1 LRLSAIF
8 VLSLF
13 ESVFS
18 FVGEWFVSRPW
29 FSLLL
34 GVPALATGF
43 AFLAVEPWHSFTS
56 REQWADRYGR
66 AGQMALGRGDLQAAA
81 VYFRRLA
88 SLDMNSPAASY
99 GMALTAERQGNI
111 PLARS
116 WMLRIAPETELGHP
130 PAHFWLATDMMRR
143 GSPLGVEDA
152 RILEHHLAQ
161 ALRSPAHEPMA
172 RVHLARLHMLRG
184 ETIEAIRETE
194 RVVTRSP
201 SLLLNLARLYAQA
214 GRLGEAR
221 RAAIRASEYFEARTL
236 AEPAEP
242 LNRLSWATSLVM
254 QERYEDARN
263 VLTLGLSWPEPE
275 PFHKALSGLYMH
287 WLVAT
292 AMVDTPDLEQQLE
305 FLSHAL
311 RHDDS
316 NALALVM
323 VCNLALG
330 ESPVAERAA
339 KLLNEIPASGLAPD
353 VVHLALGTR
362 ALHRG
367 DRELALTHLKQAQQ
381 SNPRISAILNNLA
394 WDLAHH
400 DEPNLDLAVQFA
412 EAAVQLFEHPEFR
425 DTFGT
430 ILAKLGRAEQAVE
443 QLEIA
448 LQGLP
453 PRAEIHEKLGDL
465 YQQLGRADLAAEH
478 HRQAAE
484 LQTSR
489 VPSESE

>member
-1 LRLSAIF
+1 
-8 VLSLF
+8 
-13 ESVFS
+13 
-18 FVGEWFVSRPW
+18 
-29 FSLLL
+29 
-34 GVPALATGF
+34 
-43 AFLAVEPWHSFTS
+43 LAVEPWHTFTS

-66 AGQMALGRGDLQAAA
+66 AGQMALGQGDLQAAA

-88 SLDMNSPAASY
+88 SLDVNSPAASY

-116 WMLRIAPETELGHP
+116 WMLRIAPETEPGHP
-130 PAHFWLATDMMRR
+130 PAHLWMAVDMMRR
-143 GSPLGVEDA
+143 ESPLGVEDA
-152 RILEHHLAQ
+152 RILEHHLVQ
-161 ALRSPAHEPMA
+161 ALRSPAHEPIA

-221 RAAIRASEYFEARTL
+221 RAAVRASEYFEARTL

-242 LNRLSWATSLVM
+242 LNRLSWAT
-254 QERYEDARN
+254 A
-263 VLTLGLSWPEPE
+263 
-275 PFHKALSGLYMH
+275 
-287 WLVAT
+287 
-292 AMVDTPDLEQQLE
+292 DTPDLEQQLE
-305 FLSHAL
+305 FLDHAL
-311 RHDDS
+311 RHDDA

-330 ESPVAERAA
+330 ENPLAERAA
-339 KLLNEIPASGLAPD
+339 KLLNEIPASGIAPD

-394 WDLAHH
+394 WDLAHQ
-400 DEPNLDLAVQFA
+400 DDANLELAFQFA

-430 ILAKLGRAEQAVE
+430 ILGKLGRAEQAVE

-484 LQTSR
+484 LDAAKT
-489 VPSESE
+489 PGKPE